1 MKVAFYTLGC
11 KVNTYE
17 TEYLQDLFKRNGYTI
32 ASFDDVADV
41 YVINTCS
48 VTNGADAKSKKII
61 RQAIRKNP
69 NACVV
74 ALGCFIE
81 ANKDLEMDGL
91 SIMVGNTNKTKVLDY
106 IKEWNKEKKFL
117 NKTTESVTTK
127 FESMELNNFLGRTRA
142 FVKIQDG
149 CDNYCAYCI
158 IPFVRGHCRSKDF
171 DTVIK
176 EIISLTANGYKEVVL
191 TGIHTGSYGIDNNES
206 FAHLLEEICK
216 IPGLERLRISSIE
229 VTELNKEVLDVIKN
243 NKVIVDHMH
252 IPLQAGS
259 EHILKLMKRKYN
271 KKQFKSKIDE
281 LRSIRP
287 DINITTDVIVGFPEE
302 TEEDFVEGMEFI
314 KELGIS
320 KIHVFPY
327 SRRKGTV
334 ADTMPQVNESIKKD
348 RVNRLLELSKELE
361 ILYMEKHIGKKDTVL
376 IETNRDGYSVG
387 HTGNYLLVKLPGEY
401 KSEDEVEVTLDKV
414 EYPYV
419 IGEINE

>member
-17 TEYLQDLFKRNGYTI
+17 TEYLQDLFKRNGYTVVDFEDI
-32 ASFDDVADV
+32 ADV

-61 RQAIRKNP
+61 RQAIRRNKD
-69 NACVV
+69 ACIV

-81 ANKDLEMDGL
+81 ANKDLELDGL
-91 SIMVGNTNKTKVLDY
+91 SIMVGNSNKTKVLDY
-106 IKEWNKEKKFL
+106 INEWNKDKKFL
-117 NKTTESVTTK
+117 NKTTDKVTTE
-127 FESMELNNFLGRTRA
+127 FESMELSNFLGRTRA

-158 IPFVRGHCRSKDF
+158 IPYVRGHCRSKDF

-176 EIISLTANGYKEVVL
+176 EIIRLTANGYKEVVL

-229 VTELNKEVLDVIKN
+229 VTELNKEVMDIIKN

-271 KKQFKSKIDE
+271 KSQFKAKIDE

-302 TEEDFVEGMEFI
+302 TEENFVEGMEFI

-334 ADTMPQVNESIKKD
+334 ADTMPQVDESIKKERVD
-348 RVNRLLELSKELE
+348 RLIALSKELE
-361 ILYMEKHIGKKDTVL
+361 IKYMEKHLGMKDTVL
-376 IETNRDGYSVG
+376 IETSRDGYSVG
-387 HTGNYLLVKLPGEY
+387 HTGNYLLVKVPGGYE
-401 KSEDEVEVTLDKV
+401 SEDEVEVSLKDID
-414 EYPYV
+414 YPYV
-419 IGEINE
+419 IGEVLE

>member
-17 TEYLQDLFKRNGYTI
+17 TEYLQDLFKRNGYTVVDFEDI
-32 ASFDDVADV
+32 ADV

-61 RQAIRKNP
+61 RQAIRRNK

-81 ANKDLEMDGL
+81 ANKDLELDGL
-91 SIMVGNTNKTKVLDY
+91 SIMVGNSNKTKVLDY
-106 IKEWNKEKKFL
+106 INEWNKDKKFL
-117 NKTTESVTTK
+117 NKTTDKVTTE
-127 FESMELNNFLGRTRA
+127 FESMELSNFLGRTRA

-158 IPFVRGHCRSKDF
+158 IPYVRGHCRSKDF

-176 EIISLTANGYKEVVL
+176 EIIRLTANGYKEVVL

-229 VTELNKEVLDVIKN
+229 VTELNKEVMDIIKN

-271 KKQFKSKIDE
+271 KDQFKAKIDE

-334 ADTMPQVNESIKKD
+334 ADTMPQVDESIKKD
-348 RVNRLLELSKELE
+348 RVNRLITLSKELE
-361 ILYMEKHIGKKDTVL
+361 IKYMGKHLGMKDTVL
-376 IETNRDGYSVG
+376 IETSRDGYSVG
-387 HTGNYLLVKLPGEY
+387 HTGNYLLVKVIGTYE
-401 KSEDEVEVTLDKV
+401 SEDEVEVSLKDID
-414 EYPYV
+414 YPYV
-419 IGEINE
+419 IGEVLE

>member
-17 TEYLQDLFKRNGYTI
+17 SEYLQDLFKRNGYTI

>member
-69 NACVV
+69 KACVI

-81 ANKDLEMDGL
+81 ANKDLKMDGL

-106 IKEWNKEKKFL
+106 IEEWNKEKKFL

-259 EHILKLMKRKYN
+259 EHILRLMKRKYN

-348 RVNRLLELSKELE
+348 RVNRLIELSKELE
-361 ILYMEKHIGKKDTVL
+361 IKYMEKHIGKKDTVL

-387 HTGNYLLVKLPGEY
+387 HTGNYLLVKILGEY
-401 KSEDEVEVTLDKV
+401 KSEDEVEVKLNKV

-419 IGEINE
+419 IGEKNE